1 MSTSSSVINSGHIS
15 CNSDCPLF
23 WCVICCFTQY
33 CHSLIWRV
41 CFSVLWTLGVLFVV
55 AVVADACFFIIVDLW
70 LSLLSCKINVRLF
83 FSTIYEVLSQVYEV
97 LSLLKLS
104 TTTLSLRTLIV
115 WLLIFFTSCCACS
128 FNYLWHYS
136 SSIFCCICV
145 HFQRVS
151 WKISISYTQF

>member
-1 MSTSSSVINSGHIS
+1 MHV
-15 CNSDCPLF
+15 
-23 WCVICCFTQY
+23 
-33 CHSLIWRV
+33 
-41 CFSVLWTLGVLFVV
+41 
-55 AVVADACFFIIVDLW
+55 FFIIVDLW
-70 LSLLSCKINVRLF
+70 LSLLSCKINGRLF

-115 WLLIFFTSCCACS
+115 WLLLIFFTSCCACS

-145 HFQRVS
+145 HFQS
-151 WKISISYTQF
+151 FLKNFDFIHSILNHIQLPDVIEKRGSIEELLIIRIRRCRL